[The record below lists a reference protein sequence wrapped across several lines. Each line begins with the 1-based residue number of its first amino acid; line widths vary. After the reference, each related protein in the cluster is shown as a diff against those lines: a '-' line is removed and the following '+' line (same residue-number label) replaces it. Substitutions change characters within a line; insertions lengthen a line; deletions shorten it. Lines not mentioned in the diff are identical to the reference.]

1 MATTQTRPRA
11 KPANREE
18 AKKARRQQLIQATIA
33 CIARAGLSGTT
44 MADITSEAGLSLGIV
59 NLHFQSKEKLLEE
72 TLRSISEEY
81 VDGWRKIGQR
91 EDLDNASRLQA
102 CIDFDFSSRICDRNK
117 LAVWFAFMGE
127 SKARPTYQKICSAH
141 ETAVDE
147 TLEAICDALIAEGGY
162 TRVNSKVIVRSYTA
176 LATGL
181 WLDILVSPR
190 AVDRQLGKRLSHDYF
205 AAVFPRH
212 FAPD

>member
-1 MATTQTRPRA
+1 MKAIQTRPRA
-11 KPANREE
+11 KPANRQE
-18 AKKARRQQLIQATIA
+18 AKKARRHELIQATIK
-33 CIARAGLSGTT
+33 CVARSGLSGTT
-44 MADITSEAGLSLGIV
+44 MADITKEAGLSLGIV

-81 VDGWRKIGQR
+81 VEGWRKIGCR
-91 EDLDNASRLQA
+91 RGIDNAQRLQA

-117 LAVWFAFMGE
+117 LAVWFAFMSE

-141 ETAVDE
+141 EAAVDE
-147 TLEAICDALIAEGGY
+147 TLQGICEALIKEGKY
-162 TRVNSKVIVRSYTA
+162 QRVNSRVIVRSYTA

-181 WLDILVSPR
+181 WLDILVDPK
-190 AVDRQLGKRLSHDYF
+190 AVDRQLGKQLCHDYF
-205 AAVFPRH
+205 AAVFPRN

>member
-1 MATTQTRPRA
+1 MASTQTRTRA

-18 AKKARRQQLIQATIA
+18 DKKARRQQLIQATIK
-33 CIARAGLSGTT
+33 CVARSGLSGTT

-59 NLHFQSKEKLLEE
+59 NLHFQSKEKLLED

-81 VDGWRKIGQR
+81 VEGWRKTGRRQDLEPVQR
-91 EDLDNASRLQA
+91 LRA

-147 TLEAICDALIAEGGY
+147 TLQAICDALIDEGGY
-162 TRVNSKVIVRSYTA
+162 RGLSSGGIVRSYTA

-190 AVDRQLGKRLSHDYF
+190 TVDRNLGKQLCLDYF
-205 AAVFPRH
+205 TAIFPRH